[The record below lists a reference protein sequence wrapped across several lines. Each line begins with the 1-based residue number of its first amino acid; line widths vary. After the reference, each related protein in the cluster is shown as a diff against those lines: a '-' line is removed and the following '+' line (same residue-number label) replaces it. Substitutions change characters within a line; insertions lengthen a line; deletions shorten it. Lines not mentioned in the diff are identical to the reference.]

1 MTTKYLKNNQSS
13 REKNSAKFPVE
24 DFHQG
29 QVETQTGL
37 AMTIIV
43 LELLEALLQR
53 SRTHH
58 SKGKIK
64 CVVLQ
69 RITCKPTLAR
79 LAHGLQDNQTGLNV
93 SQTLSQSIPN
103 FSNS

>member
-29 QVETQTGL
+29 QGETQTGL

-69 RITCKPTLAR
+69 RITCKPTLS
-79 LAHGLQDNQTGLNV
+79 HGLQDNQTGLNV

-103 FSNS
+103 FSHS

>member
-13 REKNSAKFPVE
+13 IEKNSAKFPVE

-29 QVETQTGL
+29 QGETQTGL

-43 LELLEALLQR
+43 LELLEALLR

-79 LAHGLQDNQTGLNV
+79 LAHGLQDNQTSLNV

>member
-1 MTTKYLKNNQSS
+1 
-13 REKNSAKFPVE
+13 
-24 DFHQG
+24 
-29 QVETQTGL
+29 
-37 AMTIIV
+37 MTIIV

-53 SRTHH
+53 SRTHP
-58 SKGKIK
+58 SKGKII

-103 FSNS
+103 FSHS